1 MNSIYSYTRSE
12 LADYF
17 KGIGEKAF
25 KSDQLFDWLYKKR
38 EVNFDNMLNLNKSV
52 ISRLKTDMVIDS
64 IKIIK
69 KDEEIIRTAIGIN
82 ERGELIVQDAEGRKE
97 HIFSGEVSVR
107 GVYGYV

>member
-17 KGIGEKAF
+17 KDIGEKAF

-69 KDEEIIRTAIGIN
+69 KMLVMMFLSICFI
-82 ERGELIVQDAEGRKE
+82 K
-97 HIFSGEVSVR
+97 
-107 GVYGYV
+107 